1 MNELFANCVS
11 LKLLLDISNWDTCNV
26 INMEKMFYNCRS
38 LSLLPD
44 ISNWNT
50 NNVINMEKM
59 FYNCLTLTSIPDKFR
74 MDNDINLSDLINNN
88 CISMVFF
95 PEKSKRKIKNT
106 IPSSMIGRYYS
117 MYKLIYEIKKENIIN
132 LFDSQ
137 FINKNRRNCEIII
150 NNKIHPLLD
159 KYEISD
165 YSQKYLKI
173 KLLILNNKRIDLSY
187 MFNDCES
194 LKKFYL
200 FSQKKNNFKNEEE
213 NLMKEEYNDE
223 KAESIITNKEN
234 LQINPF
240 YNYDKSNN
248 TFKEISND
256 KKLIHNNYRNQ
267 IHFIYSNKN
276 INSDIEK
283 EKIKEIMK
291 NSGKYLSEI
300 SSFDSYEPQ
309 NNNINEINSTTETE
323 YPTIK
328 TKINKSNKNNENQT
342 INEIL
347 YYFKLNFSNSS
358 KKNNII
364 PTDLS
369 SMFCGCSSLISV
381 SGISHWDMSIVT
393 SMEHM
398 FDYCTLLKKIDDIS
412 NWKFNFLF
420 DINYM
425 FYSCSSLLFL
435 PDISKWNT
443 NCLENMSNLF
453 LECSSLKSLPDI
465 SKWNTNNVK
474 DLSKIFCGCS
484 SLKSL
489 PDISK

>member
-1 MNELFANCVS
+1 MENEIYSIIYDIKEENNTIRIMGEQFMRNNKNKGKIIFNNKKYPLRELFELENKINNKMKIKMILSKNCCNKSFMFKDCVSLIQIQLLDNLYDKNNILFEDKNVEYIEINSNKENKDYQKFNLKISSMNELFANCVS
-11 LKLLLDISNWDTCNV
+11 LKLLPDISNWDTCNV

-50 NNVINMEKM
+50 NNVINREKM

-283 EKIKEIMK
+283 EKMKEIMK

-347 YYFKLNFSNSS
+347 YYF
-358 KKNNII
+358 
-364 PTDLS
+364 
-369 SMFCGCSSLISV
+369 
-381 SGISHWDMSIVT
+381 
-393 SMEHM
+393 
-398 FDYCTLLKKIDDIS
+398 
-412 NWKFNFLF
+412 
-420 DINYM
+420 
-425 FYSCSSLLFL
+425 
-435 PDISKWNT
+435 
-443 NCLENMSNLF
+443 
-453 LECSSLKSLPDI
+453 
-465 SKWNTNNVK
+465 
-474 DLSKIFCGCS
+474 
-484 SLKSL
+484 
-489 PDISK
+489 